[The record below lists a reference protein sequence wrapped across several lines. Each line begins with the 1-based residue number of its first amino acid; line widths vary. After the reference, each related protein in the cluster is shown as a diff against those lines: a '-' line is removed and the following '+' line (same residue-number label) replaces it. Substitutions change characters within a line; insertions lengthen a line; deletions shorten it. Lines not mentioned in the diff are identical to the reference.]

1 MTEALPIH
9 TEARGADTVLALVTV
24 DAARPVVFRTFTDP
38 AVLSQWFWPQ
48 RFGTRVGVDLR
59 SGARRR
65 PIATTDR
72 DDHLQGWA
80 RSPRPTGRGVRRIR
94 YLRAG
99 PTSWRFASKP
109 SKRLPEQ
116 AAD

>member
-65 PIATTDR
+65 PIATTTCR
-72 DDHLQGWA
+72 D
-80 RSPRPTGRGVRRIR
+80 GRDCLGRLVEA
-94 YLRAG
+94 YG
-99 PTSWRFASKP
+99 ASGT
-109 SKRLPEQ
+109 
-116 AAD
+116 